1 VLELRER
8 RRSLS
13 SLLPER
19 RRRRLIGLGHDRWQP
34 INSRTAL
41 DACNGVDEDK
51 AGDKGEVSEL
61 DPGKAGALTVAR
73 EVRKVLFRRMFHD
86 VAIVKAE

>member
-1 VLELRER
+1 MHV
-8 RRSLS
+8 
-13 SLLPER
+13 
-19 RRRRLIGLGHDRWQP
+19 
-34 INSRTAL
+34 
-41 DACNGVDEDK
+41 NGDDEDK